1 MIFILIFVIVG
12 VAIGM
17 AVPVQFFAISS
28 FYVSVGILAAIDSII
43 GALKASYDD
52 DFDLAIFASGLFIN
66 MLMAMVLSW
75 LGDKLGIPLYYAAIF
90 VFGTRLFNNLA
101 LIRRRII
108 ENWRAGMARRIARA
122 SEMHAANSSEGDGGE
137 AGVPS
142 EDEPREGE
150 TDKDKN
156 SDKDRDSAKERDSGK
171 EKDSDKDK
179 DSDKE
184 RNSDTDREDN

>member
-1 MIFILIFVIVG
+1 MIFILIFIIVG

-108 ENWRAGMARRIARA
+108 ENWRVRMARRREQA
-122 SEMHAANSSEGDGGE
+122 SEKEAESPDTSGEEGTEEGAASEKGAE
-137 AGVPS
+137 QVQAQ
-142 EDEPREGE
+142 
-150 TDKDKN
+150 
-156 SDKDRDSAKERDSGK
+156 
-171 EKDSDKDK
+171 EKDVVISAEAAEESLK
-179 DSDKE
+179 
-184 RNSDTDREDN
+184 NLV